1 MQNKLNKHKF
11 CKQHLKYN
19 IMWSLKL
26 QTTSLFILLQNFFPQ
41 KYKVNQLFLWYC
53 KYYWDCVS
61 IW

>member
-11 CKQHLKYN
+11 CKRHLKYN

-41 KYKVNQLFLWYC
+41 KYKVNQLFL
-53 KYYWDCVS
+53 
-61 IW
+61 